1 MSDGMHEYRH
11 FADAEELARSAA
23 DHLAA
28 RIGEYTEHNGVCR
41 VALPGGRTPARC
53 LALLAQASLPW
64 KRVHWYVGDERCYP
78 TGHEERNDVMLESA
92 LWSRIDAPAENRH
105 PMAAELGPEAAAM
118 HYSDEIRA
126 ADRLDLVL
134 LGMGEDGHTASLFPG
149 NAALEDTRPAVPVRQ
164 APKPPPE
171 RVSLGLGTLRS
182 ASERIVLVAGQ
193 DKRDALRRIGAGERL
208 PIARVGPLLWFMDAA
223 AAG

>member
-1 MSDGMHEYRH
+1 MHEYRH
-11 FADAEELARSAA
+11 FSDAEELARSAA

-28 RIGEYTEHNGVCR
+28 RIREYTEHNGVCR

-64 KRVHWYVGDERCYP
+64 ERVHWYVGDERCYP
-78 TGHEERNDVMLESA
+78 TGHEERNDV
-92 LWSRIDAPAENRH
+92 
-105 PMAAELGPEAAAM
+105 
-118 HYSDEIRA
+118 
-126 ADRLDLVL
+126 RLDLVL

-208 PIARVGPLLWFMDAA
+208 PIALVGPLLWFMDAA

>member
-1 MSDGMHEYRH
+1 MHAYRH
-11 FADAEELARSAA
+11 CADTEALARGAA

-28 RIGEYTEHNGVCR
+28 CILDCTQRNGVCR

-64 KRVHWYVGDERCYP
+64 ERVHWYVGDERCYP
-78 TGHEERNDVMLESA
+78 AGHEGRNDVMLEA
-92 LWSRIDAPAENRH
+92 QLWSRIDAPAQNRH
-105 PMAAELGPEAAAM
+105 PITAELGPEAAATQ
-118 HYSDEIRA
+118 YSDEIRA
-126 ADRLDLVL
+126 AGRLDIVL

-149 NAALEDTRPAVPVRQ
+149 NAALDDTRPAVPVHR

-171 RVSLGLGTLRS
+171 RVSLGLATLRS

-193 DKRDALRRIGAGERL
+193 DKREALRRVGAGERL
-208 PIARVGPLLWFMDAA
+208 PITLVGPLLWFIDAG
-223 AAG
+223 AAGKL

>member
-1 MSDGMHEYRH
+1 MHEFRH
-11 FADAEELARSAA
+11 CTDAA
-23 DHLAA
+23 DLAGAAAAHLAE
-28 RIGEYTEHNGVCR
+28 RIRDCLDGREVCR
-41 VALPGGRTPARC
+41 IALPGGRTPGRC
-53 LALLAQASLPW
+53 LALLAGDSLPW
-64 KRVHWYVGDERCYP
+64 ERLHWYLGDERCYP
-78 TGHEERNDVMLESA
+78 PGHAGRNDVMLESQ
-92 LWSRIDAPAENRH
+92 LWSRIDAPAQNRH

-149 NAALEDTRPAVPVRQ
+149 NAALEDTRPAVPVHQ

-208 PIARVGPLLWFMDAA
+208 PITRVGPLLWFMDAA